1 MVEEYSLLFVNIALK
16 VNVFDRWWWNL
27 NPTNGYSVS
36 EVYYWLTHQISV
48 EPMVDQRLIWNK
60 WVLSK
65 TFLFVWRLF
74 DNLLPTKD
82 NLFLRSVIN
91 ADPDDMLGKY
101 GKP

>member
-1 MVEEYSLLFVNIALK
+1 
-16 VNVFDRWWWNL
+16 
-27 NPTNGYSVS
+27 
-36 EVYYWLTHQISV
+36 VYYWLTHQISV